1 MMSLATFDMQLLAA
15 GLGGTIGG
23 LIGAAVMLVVFW
35 LYNRK

>member
-23 LIGAAVMLVVFW
+23 PIGSAVMLVVFW

>member
-1 MMSLATFDMQLLAA
+1 MSLATFDMQLLAV

-23 LIGAAVMLVVFW
+23 LIGSAVMLVVFW

>member
-23 LIGAAVMLVVFW
+23 LIGSAVMLVVFW